1 MASLNGLEMNDVWEL
16 KQIQAKHHTKPP
28 QPTDESKDL
37 RMYLIIGVVGGSDM
51 VTCCPIQNKDKGIYG
66 HEVELLQVSFPFLS
80 KDCKVISSDIFT
92 LPDYWFTKK
101 IGMINDPVILPKIKN
116 HIKRYLKI

>member
-1 MASLNGLEMNDVWEL
+1 MPSLNGLETNEVWEL

-37 RMYLIIGVVGGSDM
+37 RMYLIIGMTNGSDM

-66 HEVELLQVSFPFLS
+66 HEVELLQTSFSFLS
-80 KDCKVISSDIFT
+80 KDCKVVSSHLFT

-101 IGMINDPVILPKIKN
+101 IGEINDPRVLLKIKS